1 MNVINGVLLVKL
13 VEIDEISENKYILI
27 GSNVLETLSRLSWTG
42 YDILESIVACTLVNR
57 AWVLIS

>member
-27 GSNVLETLSRLSWTG
+27 GSNVLETLSRLS
-42 YDILESIVACTLVNR
+42 
-57 AWVLIS
+57 